1 MTPNNPSHP
10 AACSSHELVSD
21 PLTRSS
27 ESAHAHA
34 RTMLTGSDAPVMD
47 AVVWLSAHLTAM
59 EHVVYPVMAT
69 LLTDHQKDLDR
80 QRAASRRM
88 HRGLRLLE
96 QRCAGDGLI
105 RIDSLGGRPDRLLV
119 MMDEHAASER
129 ELLARLVEALDE
141 QATSSLAVRYD
152 DAVRHGPTRPHPHGP
167 HRGQLGRL
175 TYAFD
180 AVRDHLLDILDSR
193 HVPLP
198 KDAPRQRKVG
208 RWGRYLLGG
217 IDPDPTQPVADPES
231 MNDPQHRGDDDGE
244 QQLRRPTDA

>member
-1 MTPNNPSHP
+1 
-10 AACSSHELVSD
+10 
-21 PLTRSS
+21 
-27 ESAHAHA
+27 
-34 RTMLTGSDAPVMD
+34 MD

-69 LLTDHQKDLDR
+69 LLTDHQEDLDR

-96 QRCAGDGLI
+96 QRRAGDGLI
-105 RIDSLGGRPDRLLV
+105 RIDSLGGRPDRLLM
-119 MMDEHAASER
+119 MMDEHAARER

-141 QATSSLAVRYD
+141 QAVSSLAVRYD

-217 IDPDPTQPVADPES
+217 IDPAPTEPVADPQPV
-231 MNDPQHRGDDDGE
+231 NAPPHRGDDDVE

>member
-1 MTPNNPSHP
+1 MTSTNPSQP
-10 AACSSHELVSD
+10 AACRSHEPISD

-34 RTMLTGSDAPVMD
+34 RTKLTGADAPVMD

-69 LLTDHQKDLDR
+69 FLTDHQKDLDR
-80 QRAASRRM
+80 QRAATRRM

-119 MMDEHAASER
+119 MMDEHAARER

-141 QATSSLAVRYD
+141 QAASSLAVRYD
-152 DAVRHGPTRPHPHGP
+152 EAVRHGPTRPHPHGP

-175 TYAFD
+175 AYAFD
-180 AVRDHLLDILDSR
+180 AVRDHLLDTLDSR
-193 HVPLP
+193 SVPLP
-198 KDAPRQRKVG
+198 KDAPRKRKVG

-217 IDPDPTQPVADPES
+217 IDSAPTERVAGPQP
-231 MNDPQHRGDDDGE
+231 MNTPQHRGDDDVE

>member
-1 MTPNNPSHP
+1 MTHNSSSQR
-10 AACSSHELVSD
+10 AAWSSDEPISD

-34 RTMLTGSDAPVMD
+34 RTVLTGSDVAVMD

-69 LLTDHQKDLDR
+69 LLTDRQQELAL
-80 QRAASRRM
+80 QRAATRRM

-105 RIDSLGGRPDRLLV
+105 RVDSSAGRPDRLLV

-129 ELLARLVEALDE
+129 ELLARLAEALDE
-141 QATSSLAVRYD
+141 QTTSSLAARYS

-167 HRGQLGRL
+167 HRGRLGRL
-175 TYAFD
+175 TYGFD
-180 AVRDHLLDILDSR
+180 ARRDHLLDILDSR

-198 KDAPRQRKVG
+198 KDTPRQRSVG

-217 IDPDPTQPVADPES
+217 IDPQPTGPVAGPQP
-231 MNDPQHRGDDDGE
+231 MNDPQHRGDDDVE